1 VVTKFKRERQK
12 LERERHFVQA
22 LANLLPLPVDQYR
35 NPLDVYAR
43 ETGVDVIA
51 VVGKRQIGFQVTEYE
66 GGEGNSQMKPGQMRA
81 AEMKLKREA
90 GETGVYGGWGSPHAE
105 QALSARITEK
115 VRKSLDYDFAEY
127 GEVWL
132 LLSANIP
139 GAGTSTFIPYF
150 HISSDDLNQWTASAL
165 VRSRY
170 TRAFL
175 HVIMGDT
182 LFGWDLRSGWR
193 KLACRQ

>member
-1 VVTKFKRERQK
+1 MVTKFKRERQK
-12 LERERHFVQA
+12 FERERHFVQA
-22 LANLLPLPVDQYR
+22 FANLLPLPVDQYR

-115 VRKSLDYDFAEY
+115 VRKSLDYDFASTAKY
-127 GEVWL
+127 GFSYPPISLAREHQPSSL
-132 LLSANIP
+132 ISTSAR
-139 GAGTSTFIPYF
+139 TT
-150 HISSDDLNQWTASAL
+150 
-165 VRSRY
+165 
-170 TRAFL
+170 
-175 HVIMGDT
+175 
-182 LFGWDLRSGWR
+182 
-193 KLACRQ
+193 